1 MLEAIHS
8 FWTWCMSMVQSVDW
22 NCISVWTLTLSLL
35 VVGLLGAVLPFVP
48 GPFLIFIAGLVHT
61 WLRPESG
68 MSWPGIALLALL
80 LVVSYALDIAS
91 GAVGA
96 RWFGASK
103 WGVLG
108 VFVGGIVGL
117 FFALPG
123 LILGPIVGGLS
134 FELLFAKKEMRPAMK
149 STWGTLVGTGAGL
162 VLRVGVSVAM
172 VATFLVDAL
181 WR

>member
-1 MLEAIHS
+1 MLEAIQT
-8 FWTWCMSMVQSVDW
+8 FWTGCMSALQSVDW
-22 NCISVWTLTLSLL
+22 ACIGVWSLTLSLL

-48 GPFLIFIAGLVHT
+48 GPLLIFIAGIVHT

-68 MSWPGIALLALL
+68 MSWQGIVLLALL
-80 LVVSYALDIAS
+80 LVIAYFLDIAS
-91 GAVGA
+91 GAMGA

-103 WGVLG
+103 WGILG
-108 VFVGGIVGL
+108 VFVGGVVGL

-162 VLRVGVSVAM
+162 VLRLAVSIAM
-172 VATFLVDAL
+172 LATFFVDAL
-181 WR
+181 WW